1 MVNNIMVEE
10 IVRQEKKQP
19 EEEKELMAFLFFSA
33 SVRRRITSTR
43 VRARGLFFGGG
54 VVAKAYSGRTR

>member
-19 EEEKELMAFLFFSA
+19 EEGKELMAFLFFSA
-33 SVRRRITSTR
+33 SVRRRIASTR
-43 VRARGLFFGGG
+43 VRARGLF
-54 VVAKAYSGRTR
+54 SGEV

>member
-19 EEEKELMAFLFFSA
+19 EEEKELMAFLLFSA
-33 SVRRRITSTR
+33 SVRRRIASTR
-43 VRARGLFFGGG
+43 VRARGLF
-54 VVAKAYSGRTR
+54 SGEV